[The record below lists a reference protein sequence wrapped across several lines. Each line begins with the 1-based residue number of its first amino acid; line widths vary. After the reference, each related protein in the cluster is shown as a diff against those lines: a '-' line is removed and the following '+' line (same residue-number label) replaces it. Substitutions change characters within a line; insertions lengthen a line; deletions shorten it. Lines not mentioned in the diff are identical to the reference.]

1 MTIAVDFA
9 YARPQTMDEALALLA
24 APEGEVRIL
33 AGGTD
38 LVPWLRD
45 DLVAPHL
52 VVDIKRLPGLAG
64 IDADDGM
71 VHIGSLATF
80 ADIVASDV
88 IGESLPTLA
97 EAAETVGSVGIRHRA
112 TLVGNICSA
121 VPSCDAGPP
130 LLAHDATVHVIGLA
144 GSHTVPISEWFTGPK
159 RTALTVGEMVTHVT
173 VPVPPQPSG
182 AAFARLSRYAGEDLA
197 QASVAVVALPESE
210 WHVAFGALAPTPVRA
225 PAIEAALRGRQL
237 DDDAIAAAVRL
248 VPDAIAPITDI
259 RASKEYR
266 LAMAGVMLRQRAPD
280 GGGAAHRY
288 RPGLW
293 HALDMRER

>member
-88 IGESLPTLA
+88 IGESLPALA

-130 LLAHDATVHVIGLA
+130 LLAHDATVHVIGPA

-266 LAMAGVMLRQRAPD
+266 LAMAGVMLRRALRMAEGRRTGTGPAY
-280 GGGAAHRY
+280 GT
-288 RPGLW
+288 PLI
-293 HALDMRER
+293 